1 MIYLVFNLEINN
13 NVENLKPTLSR
24 NIKENDKK
32 LVDLPQTLMRLI
44 VG

>member
-24 NIKENDKK
+24 NIKENEKK
-32 LVDLPQTLMRLI
+32 FVDLPQTLMRLI